1 MTLTPGASE
10 AMKRS
15 SLFTLLSS
23 LGIATVMILSAALVA
38 WIGLTAL
45 GSFEVWQQAFESAR
59 PYLRWWRA
67 LLYAALFALWW
78 DLLRRYRHRPQHR
91 LRVKRIGALGLVL
104 FTCVELTRL

>member
-1 MTLTPGASE
+1 
-10 AMKRS
+10 MKRS
-15 SLFTLLSS
+15 PLFSLLSG
-23 LGIATVMILSAALVA
+23 LGIAAVTILTAALVA
-38 WIGLTAL
+38 WIGRTAL
-45 GSFEVWQQAFESAR
+45 GNFEVWQPALESAR

-78 DLLRRYRHRPQHR
+78 DLLRRYRHRPQDR

>member
-1 MTLTPGASE
+1 
-10 AMKRS
+10 MKRS
-15 SLFTLLSS
+15 RLFTLLSG
-23 LGIATVMILSAALVA
+23 LGITAAMILSVALVA

-45 GSFEVWQQAFESAR
+45 GSFEAWQQAFESVK

-67 LLYAALFALWW
+67 LLYSTLFAIWW
-78 DLLRRYRHRPQHR
+78 DLLRSYRHRPQDR

>member
-1 MTLTPGASE
+1 
-10 AMKRS
+10 MKHSR
-15 SLFTLLSS
+15 LFTMLSG
-23 LGIATVMILSAALVA
+23 LGIATVMILTAALVA
-38 WIGLTAL
+38 WIGRTAL
-45 GSFEVWQQAFESAR
+45 GSFEAWQQAFESAR

-67 LLYAALFALWW
+67 LLYGALFALWW